1 MKKGQGCVRTVR
13 VPVPRLGNNIADVER
28 LKGVLRAELET
39 GRVLVSLAAVKALPA
54 LLRRCDHR
62 VKVVLSR
69 ESFGGSGGSSGGSLG
84 DSSGGDFS
92 WWNITGIQEPD
103 AKEPVCGV
111 ALDMGTTRLVAR
123 LMDLET
129 GQTLGEQGFD
139 NPQIPIAPDV
149 LARIHHAGKPG
160 GLEELRSALIDSI
173 NQSVQILCKEAG
185 CGVESVYSMA
195 CAGNTVIAHLFMG
208 VDPLNIIREP
218 YIPAVNVPGTLDA
231 SALGLCLN
239 KAARV
244 FVFPNIGSYF
254 GGDLVAGILFSGI
267 HKNEN
272 PSILV
277 DVGTNAEVVL
287 GTEEWL
293 IACAGAAGPALE
305 GGMSKMGMMAGPG
318 VIDRIAIDPVTC
330 ELKVHTIG
338 DEPAIGICGS
348 AMIDLA
354 AGLFL
359 SKMMD
364 IRGKFVQERCGD
376 RLFKDMGI
384 DTFVLVSSEESG
396 TKSPITLSQVDLN
409 SLTSSKAAMYSIL
422 QVMVEHTAGM
432 SFEDLEHFYV
442 AGTFGSFIDPGS
454 AISIGMLPDI
464 PMDRF
469 KVLGNSSLEGAAL
482 LMNNPDFLDEIE
494 VIRQRLTYVELNVNQ
509 EFMNIFSGAKFYPH
523 TDRSRFPSVTGYLR

>member
-1 MKKGQGCVRTVR
+1 MNKGQGCVRIVK

-28 LKGVLRAELET
+28 LAGVLKEELAT
-39 GRVLVSLAAVKALPA
+39 GRVSISLEVMKGLPL
-54 LLRRCDHR
+54 LLRRCNHR
-62 VKVVLSR
+62 VKLILFR
-69 ESFGGSGGSSGGSLG
+69 EAWGWKVAGVKA
-84 DSSGGDFS
+84 
-92 WWNITGIQEPD
+92 PD
-103 AKEPVCGV
+103 AEEPVCGV

-123 LMDLET
+123 LIDLET
-129 GQTLGEQGFD
+129 GQALGELGFD
-139 NPQIPIAPDV
+139 NPQIRIAPDV

-160 GLEELRSALIDSI
+160 GLEELRSVLIDSI
-173 NQSVQILCKEAG
+173 NSCVETLCKGAG

-195 CAGNTVIAHLFMG
+195 CAGNTAITHLFMG
-208 VDPLNIIREP
+208 IDPSNIIREP
-218 YIPAVNVPGTLDA
+218 YIPAVNFPGTLDA
-231 SALGLCLN
+231 RDLGLCLN
-239 KAARV
+239 PGAGV
-244 FVFPNIGSYF
+244 FIFPNIGSYF
-254 GGDLVAGILFSGI
+254 GGDIVAGILFSGL
-267 HKNEN
+267 HTKEN

-287 GTEEWL
+287 GTKEWL

-318 VIDRIAIDPVTC
+318 VIDRVAIDPLSC
-330 ELKVHTIG
+330 EIKVHTIG
-338 DEPAIGICGS
+338 DEPAVGICGS

-359 SKMMD
+359 SGMMD
-364 IRGKFVQERCGD
+364 IRGKFVLERCAD
-376 RLFKDMGI
+376 RLVQEAGI
-384 DTFVLVSSEESG
+384 DTFVVVPAKESETG
-396 TKSPITLSQVDLN
+396 FPITLSQVDLN

-482 LMNNPDFLDEIE
+482 FMNNPDLLDEIE
-494 VIRQRLTYVELNVNQ
+494 IIRQRLTYVELNVNQ

-523 TDRSRFPSVTGYLR
+523 TDRSRFPSVTGYLL